1 MALMQNDIK
10 LLLSRLLFTRLGGE
24 SYYVMSRMSVT
35 DVQIEVYDSLN
46 ERSDNDFNPPLRI

>member
-46 ERSDNDFNPPLRI
+46 E